1 MSETLID
8 GLENFP
14 GSNPPPNAAGATN
27 RKATRVTTPPSHHR
41 LVCTSFSFRA
51 IDLGFVSPPGPK
63 TPSGVEAH
71 RAPTTQVARK
81 AQGRPPTAQGSVR
94 ASAARSERG
103 PQA

>member
-8 GLENFP
+8 GLENWLL
-14 GSNPPPNAAGATN
+14 SNPPPNAAGATN

-51 IDLGFVSPPGPK
+51 IDLGLSPPGPK
-63 TPSGVEAH
+63 TPSGGAAH
-71 RAPTTQVARK
+71 RAAASRFARK
-81 AQGRPPTAQGSVR
+81 SQGRPAPAQGSV
-94 ASAARSERG
+94 ATSAARSERG